1 MKKHKNPYMFEILI
15 MITCSFCLGVLIRA
29 RKHPIKV
36 HHSQRQLLGE
46 CTECLL
52 FMETSLEKE
61 TWCEVLRAASKSS
74 REAQEWYIKYK
85 LKFEEYCSSLEATT
99 HLVTK
104 FHSGA
109 NDTGVYV
116 EHSNSSG
123 LDGVHL
129 KGFWSAVEKLKL
141 PKGGGTGC
149 NHMVN
154 RRKASELFSMP
165 QNINTLTTPPS
176 QHGKLGGGA
185 DMGATSSNHHGASNE
200 ADINQGNVF
209 VNMFIS
215 RLFFDWSQSL
225 SLQAKYHEQL
235 QARKN
240 IISISIIWNK
250 C

>member
-1 MKKHKNPYMFEILI
+1 
-15 MITCSFCLGVLIRA
+15 MIITRSFCLGVLVRA

-46 CTECLL
+46 CTECIL
-52 FMETSLEKE
+52 FIETSLQKE

-99 HLVTK
+99 HLITK
-104 FHSGA
+104 FYSGS

-116 EHSNSSG
+116 ERSNSSG
-123 LDGVHL
+123 SDGVPV

-141 PKGGGTGC
+141 PKEGGTGS

-154 RRKASELFSMP
+154 RRKACDLLSTP
-165 QNINTLTTPPS
+165 HNINTLTTPPS

-200 ADINQGNVF
+200 ADINQGNIF

-240 IISISIIWNK
+240 IISIYIIWNK